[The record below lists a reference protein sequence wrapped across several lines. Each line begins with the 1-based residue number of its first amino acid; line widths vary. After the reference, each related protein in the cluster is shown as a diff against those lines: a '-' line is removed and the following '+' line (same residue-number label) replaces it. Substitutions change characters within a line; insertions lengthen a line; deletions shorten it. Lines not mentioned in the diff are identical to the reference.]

1 MFLFFVYLEL
11 KLRGYNFFNGFIDG
25 IDFVY
30 IKKGWMDRVMFFKFI
45 DYFDWYVGVEC
56 LVLFFFDSVSSY
68 VDYDV
73 LMKVKLKGIELY
85 WIFFNVIYLM

>member
-1 MFLFFVYLEL
+1 
-11 KLRGYNFFNGFIDG
+11 
-25 IDFVY
+25 
-30 IKKGWMDRVMFFKFI
+30 MDRVMFFKFI

-73 LMKVKLKGIELY
+73 FMKVNLKGIE
-85 WIFFNVIYLM
+85 